1 MQHTQSNLAAR
12 LRPLLVVVLLVLI
25 CIVSSAPAA
34 AAAHSHRHRSSSRA
48 LKVSN
53 RTSRATSL
61 AQTRSRG
68 SSGCATQ
75 EPTPE
80 AQKLIRK
87 KLAEGEEAAKRR
99 AAAVTAAARGGV
111 GIASVA
117 SVGLL
122 PPATATVSLVFHII
136 VDYNDIILP
145 GGGKANTAAHR
156 DPANPVVQLQLAGLP
171 TCNHLNDAGIV
182 AQVAK
187 LNEAYRGTMT
197 FVTEKVYRYL
207 IADVDPNSPPAGACV
222 ESTACYDGINPI
234 LISYYGWWDTR
245 NNGHQH
251 ARVYGD
257 FNTQSLQQ
265 ELATKL
271 SVARSSSQ
279 LDVYMWDWDT
289 TVVTD
294 MGGAFF
300 YEERFNPAVV
310 ASGFDMVFVHCESA
324 VGGNG
329 AKIDLDPGDANGIT
343 PYYSKDAAPYYSGGE
358 LVHQIGH
365 ALGLYHP
372 DRNGCQAP
380 FGGDEVDDT
389 PAEDDRIWNAVDPS
403 AWCPS
408 PGTVMDTCLDEVG
421 TDLQN
426 NYMHAADQYDDKCRV
441 LFTPGQLSR
450 VRNMWAAFRKP
461 GGCLSGPNA
470 LAPAA
475 NAQWPAACT
484 PNAGA
489 EIDAG
494 SVCVAACSPGYEP
507 DPTNGAPSTTCDAT
521 GRRSWGNA
529 LGSCRATTC
538 SNPPIKQP
546 NAEAFTACQTNTPG
560 ASCSANC
567 IQGITGG
574 GSVTATCTATNMWTI
589 TGVCQ
594 LKSCSTP
601 PAQANHAGVWF
612 GASCLPGATY
622 GSSCQA
628 ACLPGFVAAGGQ
640 LAAACTDTD
649 TWTITGGSCNAVVVR
664 CGGLP
669 APPPNAVF
677 WFGASCEA
685 SAVSG
690 STCSAT
696 CLPTATG
703 SGYTLTCS
711 ASGNWVQSGSGCT
724 AAGPGPATCG
734 GLPAPPPGTA
744 IWFGA
749 SCVGGATVGSSCQA
763 SCQAPATGA
772 GYTLSCTASGWQ
784 QGGSG
789 CTAPPC
795 GGLPAS
801 PPGFPVWSGASCYAN
816 APLGSSCASA
826 CPPPATGAGFTL
838 TCTASGWVQSGG
850 SCSTSPT
857 CGALPNPPLGANPW
871 GGITCF
877 SPAPGGSSC
886 TAGCVGGA
894 AAGSGYTIVCTQSSW
909 ILQSGGGCGTS
920 TAATCSSNPTS
931 ARPPNTQDWVGCAGV
946 LVGSTCTAS
955 CLPGAV
961 GGYTSR
967 CTAKDTWDT
976 SGSCILT
983 GVANIASANLQLVVR
998 YSGACS
1004 DTATGALLNS
1014 LTESLYTALPQDRT
1028 QFSLEVTTGNCTA
1041 VASKRSVTRAARPA
1055 ATESN
1060 QPMAIKVT
1068 EALGNALST
1077 SGQAIQAL
1085 QDWFSGL
1092 LASGWCSSSSA
1103 ALNACISVIRTTGG
1117 QEINAPVTGQQ
1128 MSAPVISTNPP
1139 TVCLAGQQ
1147 LTAGSCSWCPAGT
1160 HNPIPGATCVKC
1172 SVINSMPNAGRTA
1185 CDQCKPGFSRSYNAI
1200 SGALSACVK
1209 QPMTC
1214 SSISNAAVSPLG
1226 TDCVCSRGFTEVFAA
1241 PAQLA
1246 SCKDLACSSLPGQ
1259 QLSALGT
1266 RCTCAAGWSE
1276 STSAASTCLI
1286 SCANIPNSRPNATQT
1301 GCACI
1306 GSFKPTFAANGA
1318 LASCD
1323 LPAND
1328 QAVADV
1334 ATAVSGQRTRIKPLA
1349 NDFGQSLKIGAV
1361 TAPTKGGR
1369 VVMATD
1375 NVTLIYLS
1383 PAGFIGVDT
1392 FTYTTRGSTQPATV
1406 TVNVTVGSCD
1416 SNSCTLGACN
1426 LTTGTCDC
1434 KGWLGMVP
1442 TFVPNS
1448 DTVDRRITPRVPAC
1462 RYPVFA
1468 LANLNA
1474 STLLEAATNAN
1485 IPLNFTVSRN
1495 PQRCHQA
1502 VILAIGFTQ
1511 ITGPVNA
1518 TNAQTALGNACLAGK
1533 AAGRAA
1539 QDAVTAGQTAVANG
1553 EADDAVVTQT
1563 VEVKALYQVTC
1574 AFGRYSVKVQTPA
1587 TAGCYHF
1594 VVHLA
1599 DGSRQSMVLRATGG
1613 TGN

>member
-1 MQHTQSNLAAR
+1 MCGHRLKEHTEGHKCSNRSCSCPKFSFIVAEGSWILRCRCKHKHTEHDPSSHACSKASCSCSGFSSPWVCNCDHPWTQHQQVLVERQVLR
-12 LRPLLVVVLLVLI
+12 LRSAKEFGLRLRCLLVGI
-25 CIVSSAPAA
+25 SSWLGVGPPIA
-34 AAAHSHRHRSSSRA
+34 S
-48 LKVSN
+48 
-53 RTSRATSL
+53 
-61 AQTRSRG
+61 QSRG

-87 KLAEGEEAAKRR
+87 KLAEGEAAAKRR

-117 SVGLL
+117 SAGLL

-136 VDYNDIILP
+136 VDYNDIISP
-145 GGGKANTAAHR
+145 GGGKADTAAHR
-156 DPANPVVQLQLAGLP
+156 DPANPGVQLQLAGLP
-171 TCNHLNDAGIV
+171 TCNHLNDDGIV

-197 FVTEKVYRYL
+197 FVTEKVYRYR
-207 IADVDPNSPPAGACV
+207 IADVDPSNPPAGACV

-245 NNGHQH
+245 NNGHHH
-251 ARVYGD
+251 AAVYGD
-257 FNTQSLQQ
+257 FNTQSLQL
-265 ELATKL
+265 ELAAEL

-279 LDVYMWDWDT
+279 LNVYMWDWDT
-289 TVVTD
+289 AQVND

-300 YEERFNPAVV
+300 YEQSFDPFVV

-329 AKIDLDPGDANGIT
+329 AKIDLDPGDAYSNT
-343 PYYSKDAAPYYSGGE
+343 PYYSQYAAPYYSGGE
-358 LVHQIGH
+358 LIGH

-372 DRNGCQAP
+372 DRNGCEAP

-389 PAEDDRIWNAVDPS
+389 PAEDDRGWNANDPPF
-403 AWCPS
+403 WCPS
-408 PGTVMDTCLDEVG
+408 SGTVMDTCPGEVG
-421 TDLQN
+421 TDLKN
-426 NYMHAADQYDDKCRV
+426 NYMHAADQYDDTCRA

-461 GGCLSGPNA
+461 RGCLSGPNA

-475 NAQWPAACT
+475 NAQWPTACT

-521 GRRSWGNA
+521 GRHSWGNA

-649 TWTITGGSCNAVVVR
+649 TWTITGGPCNAAVVR

-838 TCTASGWVQSGG
+838 TCIASGWVQSGG

-886 TAGCVGGA
+886 TASCVGGA

-920 TAATCSSNPTS
+920 TAATCSSNPTPS
-931 ARPPNTQDWVGCAGV
+931 RPPNTQDWVGCAGV

-1172 SVINSMPNAGRTA
+1172 S
-1185 CDQCKPGFSRSYNAI
+1185 
-1200 SGALSACVK
+1200 
-1209 QPMTC
+1209 
-1214 SSISNAAVSPLG
+1214 
-1226 TDCVCSRGFTEVFAA
+1226 
-1241 PAQLA
+1241 
-1246 SCKDLACSSLPGQ
+1246 
-1259 QLSALGT
+1259 
-1266 RCTCAAGWSE
+1266 
-1276 STSAASTCLI
+1276 
-1286 SCANIPNSRPNATQT
+1286 
-1301 GCACI
+1301 
-1306 GSFKPTFAANGA
+1306 
-1318 LASCD
+1318 
-1323 LPAND
+1323 
-1328 QAVADV
+1328 AVADV
-1334 ATAVSGQRTRIKPLA
+1334 VTAVSGQRTRIKPLA

-1361 TAPTKGGR
+1361 TAPSKGGR
-1369 VVMATD
+1369 VFMAAD
-1375 NVTLIYLS
+1375 SVTLLYLS
-1383 PAGFIGVDT
+1383 AAGFVGIDT
-1392 FTYTTRGSTQPATV
+1392 FTYTTQGSTQPATV

-1426 LTTGTCDC
+1426 VTTGTCDC
-1434 KGWLGMVP
+1434 KGWLGMVA

-1448 DTVDRRITPRVPAC
+1448 DPVGRRITPRVPAC

-1468 LANLNA
+1468 LANFNA
-1474 STLLEAATNAN
+1474 STLLEAVTNAN
-1485 IPLNFTVSRN
+1485 IPVNFTVSRN

-1533 AAGRAA
+1533 TAGRAA
-1539 QDAVTAGQTAVANG
+1539 QDAVIAGQAAVANG
-1553 EADDAVVTQT
+1553 EADDDVSTQT
-1563 VEVKALYQVTC
+1563 VEIKALYQVTC
-1574 AFGRYSVKVQTPA
+1574 TFGRYSVKVQTPA
-1587 TAGCYHF
+1587 TAGCYYF
-1594 VVHLA
+1594 VLHLA
-1599 DGSRQSMVLRATGG
+1599 DGSRQTMVLRATGG